1 MSLAK
6 RFKIMERAAEK
17 IDRKID
23 IGRAARGQKPLH
35 SQNDDLKI
43 QPVRKRIP
51 IQP

>member
-6 RFKIMERAAEK
+6 RFKIMEREALK

-23 IGRAARGQKPLH
+23 KSRALRGQPPLH
-35 SQNDDLKI
+35 SQNQDLKI